1 MQMIL
6 VSGEQRRIILIL
18 SCGWRGKAKEMALGS
33 AALWWPESVPL
44 PNQCL
49 QGRVCVSSF
58 LLGLWGPTD
67 STKPASPQLTPPLG
81 PLWLLMAPHSI
92 HWSKPDINYF
102 NCLST

>member
-1 MQMIL
+1 MML
-6 VSGEQRRIILIL
+6 VGGEQSRIILTL
-18 SCGWRGKAKEMALGS
+18 SCRPRKKAKGVALGS
-33 AALWWPESVPL
+33 TALWWPESVPF
-44 PNQCL
+44 PNQYL
-49 QGRVCVSSF
+49 QGQVCVSSC

-67 STKPASPQLTPPLG
+67 STKPVSPQFTPPLG